1 MASVKE
7 LVQDFKDYLDGLEKQ
22 ELLGLLHDLVD
33 DVDGLSVEVMYNIL
47 KRNKVEGYT
56 ADKLPTELL

>member
-22 ELLGLLHDLVD
+22 ELLVLLHNLVG